1 MVDAPWYCYL
11 ARCQDGSLYAGIT
24 TDLARRMAAHNEG
37 TGAKCTRSRRPV
49 RLVWWE
55 VLGSKSDAAK
65 REAEIKSWKK
75 KRRDQRDSKPAMSD
89 MPLFLRAKTL
99 SPALFFCTMSAW
111 PLRGPAE
118 TEGCSEHD
126 PVLIENHLYE
136 VSQECPQAMGS
147 LKAEVQPG
155 FQ

>member
-24 TDLARRMAAHNEG
+24 TDLARRLAAHNEG
-37 TGAKCTRSRRPV
+37 TGAKYTRTRRPV

-75 KRRDQRDSKPAMSD
+75 KRKEHLIKANPAPS
-89 MPLFLRAKTL
+89 LTSL
-99 SPALFFCTMSAW
+99 
-111 PLRGPAE
+111 
-118 TEGCSEHD
+118 CSGA
-126 PVLIENHLYE
+126 V
-136 VSQECPQAMGS
+136 C
-147 LKAEVQPG
+147 
-155 FQ
+155 